1 MTVQQSPPVTNRG
14 AFGCS
19 VAAEVPQRPICKAL
33 DAECRLQKDSLAAVR
48 YARFPFPFPGRS
60 CTLVFGPEKPSQN
73 PRLKKGLPV
82 SDSDFTPEVPEPSD
96 EQALNEV
103 DLTALGVT
111 SEMSAEN
118 LLRLFTLYND
128 NLAIVEA
135 AAEAAKA
142 AKSGAEGTDPKSIA
156 RTKVNAIAA
165 SDNLTETVGTIL
177 DQLFAIIDADPTQA
191 AAALTGIGGIVKFV
205 SDVRDTEITRVTA
218 EIKAENGISADTPD
232 AEESAG
238 YAKLVAKAARGVL
251 TKLIGV
257 CAILGTPVPDQIKT
271 KKNAAG
277 DLVPDLKDLPK
288 GRSSVN
294 TVNLGRGS
302 KARRVRY
309 NWVPK
314 GNPEGAVDLREGITL
329 AEIAVAVISVGGKRV
344 LSADLAAMF
353 GTDKIDQFSE
363 TPWVIEFET
372 GTLMG
377 HLPKAE

>member
-1 MTVQQSPPVTNRG
+1 
-14 AFGCS
+14 
-19 VAAEVPQRPICKAL
+19 
-33 DAECRLQKDSLAAVR
+33 
-48 YARFPFPFPGRS
+48 
-60 CTLVFGPEKPSQN
+60 
-73 PRLKKGLPV
+73 
-82 SDSDFTPEVPEPSD
+82 
-96 EQALNEV
+96 
-103 DLTALGVT
+103 
-111 SEMSAEN
+111 MSADN

-232 AEESAG
+232 ADESAG

-294 TVNLGRGS
+294 TVNLGRGA

-309 NWVPK
+309 TWTPT
-314 GNPEGAVDLREGITL
+314 GGETVDLREGVTL
-329 AEIAVAVISVGGKRV
+329 AEIAVSVISVGGKRV
-344 LSADLAAMF
+344 LSDDLAAMF
-353 GTDKIDQFSE
+353 GKDKIDQFSE
-363 TPWVIEFET
+363 TPWVLEFET
-372 GTLMG
+372 GVLSG